1 MNIASF
7 GEYFKPFSKRRKNKS
22 KIEIMA
28 PVNHWFP
35 SRPAIKPLLLMW
47 VRWGCLIS
55 YQPGGGFNLCFIFTS
70 YLGKM
75 NPFWRTYS
83 SNSLK
88 PPTSQSMEHL
98 GAKLS
103 ELVEVSSLASWV
115 GPGRWNDAVVSDV
128 AWFGSFR
135 MYRNEASWKSSKMS
149 HKWYIHEW
157 WEMFQFDPWGNDPI
171 WQICFTKR

>member
-1 MNIASF
+1 MESSKGF
-7 GEYFKPFSKRRKNKS
+7 FHCSGEYSIIWGVFQTFFQTPYITKS

-35 SRPAIKPLLLMW
+35 LRPAIKPLLLMW

-55 YQPGGGFNLCFIFTS
+55 HQLGGGFNLCFIFTS

-88 PPTSQSMEHL
+88 PPTSQSMEHF

-103 ELVEVSSLASWV
+103 EPLEVSSLASWV

-128 AWFGSFR
+128 AWFGSF
-135 MYRNEASWKSSKMS
+135 K
-149 HKWYIHEW
+149 
-157 WEMFQFDPWGNDPI
+157 DVP
-171 WQICFTKR
+171 